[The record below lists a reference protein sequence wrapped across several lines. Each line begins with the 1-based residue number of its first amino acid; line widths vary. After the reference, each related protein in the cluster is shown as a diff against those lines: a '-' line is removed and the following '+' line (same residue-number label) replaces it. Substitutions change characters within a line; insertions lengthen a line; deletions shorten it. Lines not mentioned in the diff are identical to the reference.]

1 VIGTIKNAWLLH
13 GTKIL
18 GFGSTVLGAI
28 SMIDATTT
36 HLIEEVLGP
45 HRGHQVASGLMVI
58 GGIATAYRGFKNSQP
73 KP

>member
-1 VIGTIKNAWLLH
+1 VKWLSNLWATH

-18 GFGSTVLGAI
+18 GFGGTLLGAI

-45 HRGHQVASGLMVI
+45 HRGHQVASALMVV
-58 GGIATAYRGFKNSQP
+58 GGIATAYRGFKNSQ
-73 KP
+73 K

>member
-1 VIGTIKNAWLLH
+1 VKWLSNLWQAH

-18 GFGSTVLGAI
+18 GLGGTLLGAI

-45 HRGHQVASGLMVI
+45 HRGHQVASVLMVI
-58 GGIATAYRGFKNSQP
+58 GGIATAYRGFKNSQ
-73 KP
+73 K